1 MADSEEQKSVAP
13 AAGSAYGERDGLEI
27 THSVEDEIHRLVSA
41 PDGRPWW
48 MEPKTE
54 ADPSVSPEVA
64 QEQAALYEWA
74 SKHVG
79 IEYTEAQKEQAK
91 GRIRRAPAAGSAYGG
106 LVPRK
111 AGEFHHHF
119 EIGADKELSACTIC
133 GRQISEGQCLGP
145 DWQAEVS
152 QTYAQARKEALV
164 AEAEAST
171 SVMPTPDE
179 LIAMNL
185 RTHEEAIQAVY
196 QLGVAAGAKMVQFRD
211 AHVEKELKQI
221 PVDLLWQIGLR
232 LDRVLAHAGK
242 KSQLGLKKARKLVSE
257 MYAEARKEQD

>member
-1 MADSEEQKSVAP
+1 MKLMPAPLSRKAVLITEKEDGGVAALTIYDPVFQTSYDDEFSTKSRN
-13 AAGSAYGERDGLEI
+13 SL
-27 THSVEDEIHRLVSA
+27 TF
-41 PDGRPWW
+41 
-48 MEPKTE
+48 TE
-54 ADPSVSPEVA
+54 GQMFVTDPSNAEKRAEVA
-64 QEQAALYEWA
+64 
-74 SKHVG
+74 
-79 IEYTEAQKEQAK
+79 
-91 GRIRRAPAAGSAYGG
+91 
-106 LVPRK
+106 
-111 AGEFHHHF
+111 
-119 EIGADKELSACTIC
+119 
-133 GRQISEGQCLGP
+133 
-145 DWQAEVS
+145 

-185 RTHEEAIQAVY
+185 RTHEEALQAVY